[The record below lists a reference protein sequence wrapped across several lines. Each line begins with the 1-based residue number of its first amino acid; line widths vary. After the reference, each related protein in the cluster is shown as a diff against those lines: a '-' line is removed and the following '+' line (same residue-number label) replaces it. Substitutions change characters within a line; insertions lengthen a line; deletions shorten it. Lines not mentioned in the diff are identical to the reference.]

1 MIMTSSINYI
11 LRRKG
16 VGEKI
21 GPIEEYSETGLIV
34 VRSDQIA
41 DTQGLADAK
50 YCFRWGTTATIPNS
64 AHVESVNE
72 PKAIHWAYDKKN
84 SRKALSAT
92 DVAPYTHSDFE
103 AYRRAVEE
111 CRECVGPVIVGPK
124 HHVRCQDL
132 DWCEPPLRVSRRVKK
147 HQEYSISEYIGKEA
161 EWRIF

>member
-1 MIMTSSINYI
+1 GLISQRNSINRQSILQVPTTWMRERTMVMTSSINCI

-41 DTQGLADAK
+41 DTQGLTDAK

-72 PKAIHWAYDKKN
+72 PKDIHWAYDKKSYLN
-84 SRKALSAT
+84 ELSIK
-92 DVAPYTHSDFE
+92 V
-103 AYRRAVEE
+103 
-111 CRECVGPVIVGPK
+111 
-124 HHVRCQDL
+124 
-132 DWCEPPLRVSRRVKK
+132 
-147 HQEYSISEYIGKEA
+147 QE
-161 EWRIF
+161 